1 MRQLIRIF
9 CSDLIKLKRNFIILM
24 HICMALMGM
33 GLFLWYYK
41 VSGADN
47 ILKIV
52 AYLQV
57 IAIAFPL
64 LSGVV
69 CSMFVEQ
76 EYYAGSYK
84 HMLTASN
91 PKYLT
96 LISKYIILVC
106 LGFVA
111 TLVSVLGFKF
121 GISKAYFTS
130 SFYMISIL
138 ILIGCNLFEYIL
150 HLFLSLRFGKGTSI
164 GVGIVEMLLSALLLT
179 GLGSGIWQY
188 FPCAWGV
195 RFITIW
201 SSFSS
206 SKTVEYIK
214 VESIKAYQSTGLMCG
229 FVTILAFVILCIW
242 FSKWEGKKSEE

>member
-24 HICMALMGM
+24 HICIALMGM

-76 EYYAGSYK
+76 EYYAGNYK
-84 HMLTASN
+84 HMLTISN

-96 LISKYIILVC
+96 LISKYLILVC

-150 HLFLSLRFGKGTSI
+150 HLFLSLRFGKGASI

-214 VESIKAYQSTGLMCG
+214 VESIKAYQSTGLM
-229 FVTILAFVILCIW
+229 
-242 FSKWEGKKSEE
+242 